1 MMEKKQLFEKKKT
14 KKKTRESTA
23 IVTTE
28 ERRSYQK
35 LISFWVMMKYSFFID
50 WLIQILVV
58 IVVGSHY

>member
-1 MMEKKQLFEKKKT
+1 MEKKQLFEKKKQN
-14 KKKTRESTA
+14 KKTRESTA
-23 IVTTE
+23 IVTTK